1 MGEPQMEYRFVIH
14 YTMDGQPESLN
25 VVTDNPTLSQEE
37 AEKRVKEATKP
48 YAPKELGDIR
58 VNKLEQ
64 SDKINSDPETSA
76 SE

>member
-1 MGEPQMEYRFVIH
+1 
-14 YTMDGQPESLN
+14 
-25 VVTDNPTLSQEE
+25 
-37 AEKRVKEATKP
+37 VKEATKP

-64 SDKINSDPETSA
+64 SDNINSDPETSA